1 MCTGQC
7 FNELFSG
14 AMNLGNFLCTSFASF
29 LEICAGNG
37 KLKPNMI
44 EINEKSSLG
53 DLIQM

>member
-1 MCTGQC
+1 MCTGLC
-7 FNELFSG
+7 SNELFSG

-44 EINEKSSLG
+44 EINKKSSLG